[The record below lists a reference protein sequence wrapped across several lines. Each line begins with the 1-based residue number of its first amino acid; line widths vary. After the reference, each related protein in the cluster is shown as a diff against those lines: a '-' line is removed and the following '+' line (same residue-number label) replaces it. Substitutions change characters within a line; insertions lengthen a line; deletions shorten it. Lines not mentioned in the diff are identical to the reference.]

1 MDDCS
6 CKVENLDSLNNR
18 KVYPVLKSLLQRDY
32 FRYFKVIYKFFSL
45 WMGEGKRGH
54 FCCYYAIKGL
64 VNRNMLGRYF
74 CVSLQYSYW
83 YLSRIM
89 RHIVVCNNYFYS
101 VWLNYS
107 IKYILY
113 FDELEYKWHT
123 WLL

>member
-32 FRYFKVIYKFFSL
+32 FRYFKVIYKLFLFG
-45 WMGEGKRGH
+45 WERVKGVTFVVIMPK
-54 FCCYYAIKGL
+54 KGL
-64 VNRNMLGRYF
+64 INRNMLGRYF

-123 WLL
+123 CLL

>member
-18 KVYPVLKSLLQRDY
+18 KIYPVLKSLLQRDY
-32 FRYFKVIYKFFSL
+32 FRYFKVIYKLFLFG
-45 WMGEGKRGH
+45 WERVKGVTFVVIMPK
-54 FCCYYAIKGL
+54 KGL
-64 VNRNMLGRYF
+64 IKRNMLGRYF
-74 CVSLQYSYW
+74 CVSLQYFI
-83 YLSRIM
+83 LVFIQNNE
-89 RHIVVCNNYFYS
+89 IVVCNNYFYS